1 MAKLFLTGASGY
13 IGGEALYALVKSH
26 PEYYIR
32 ALVRDAVKGHAISSA
47 FPSVQVVEG
56 NLDDASILAAEV
68 SRADVVLHLAATG
81 HLASVQAIHETLK
94 SRPKDQ
100 GEAHWVQI
108 SGATALAAG
117 ELADKSRVPGSASD
131 VVFDD
136 MDGIA
141 KIREVIQ
148 KHPSRAVDNY
158 MLSVAADTVQ
168 VNTALLLGP
177 MIYGQG
183 RGPVNQRSIQIPA
196 LIKATLQTGRGV
208 QVGKGLSRWGN
219 VHVEDVGS
227 LVVRLVERA
236 MEGNCTSEA
245 WNLNGVYLLGVG
257 EETFGAISRSVAST
271 TAQKGLIPKG
281 EEVDELLGEK
291 AETVLP
297 HGTILFGTNARGNAG
312 RARQVL
318 GWVPRHENGL
328 EAEIPRVVDAEAKA
342 LGMLD

>member
-1 MAKLFLTGASGY
+1 M
-13 IGGEALYALVKSH
+13 
-26 PEYYIR
+26 
-32 ALVRDAVKGHAISSA
+32 
-47 FPSVQVVEG
+47 
-56 NLDDASILAAEV
+56 
-68 SRADVVLHLAATG
+68 
-81 HLASVQAIHETLK
+81 
-94 SRPKDQ
+94 
-100 GEAHWVQI
+100 QI

-257 EETFGAISRSVAST
+257 EEVRVSRPLSQQGTSRSTKLTGISCLQTFGAISRSVAST